1 MTIEM
6 WALIMLTPILSYLN
20 FRWGVYG
27 FLCGKARFQRK
38 IKEELKNGQAE

>member
-1 MTIEM
+1 MTTDL
-6 WALIMLTPILSYLN
+6 WVLIILTPIISYLN

-38 IKEELKNGQAE
+38 QKEEKCNGD